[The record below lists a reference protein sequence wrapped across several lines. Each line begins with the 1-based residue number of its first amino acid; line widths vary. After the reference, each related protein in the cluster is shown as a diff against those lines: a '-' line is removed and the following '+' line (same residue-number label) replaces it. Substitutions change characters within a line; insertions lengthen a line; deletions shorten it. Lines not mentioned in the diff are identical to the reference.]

1 MLQII
6 FLLLISW
13 FILWVFEKK
22 NLLVLG
28 LTPTSKRLKYF
39 TILFI
44 VSSFLSATTFFLKM
58 YFAKEVYTISETL
71 TTKSI
76 LLEIWYQFRSVMT
89 EELLCRGALLY
100 LLIKK
105 IGQNKAIITSSVIFA
120 ALHWLNAGVWGNL
133 SQMTIIFVFTFL
145 MGLLLAYA
153 YAKTFSLLI
162 PFAIHFG
169 WNLTQNYIFPDT
181 ATGNHIFILA
191 EPAPTVTISYLAFFT
206 MLFLP
211 KIAVLL
217 VNYLIIKKYPQA
229 KVI

>member
-28 LTPTSKRLKYF
+28 LSPTSKRLKYF

-76 LLEIWYQFRSVMT
+76 LIEIWYQVRSVLT

-191 EPAPTVTISYLAFFT
+191 SPPPTVTISYLAFFT

-211 KIAVLL
+211 KIAILL
-217 VNYLIIKKYPQA
+217 VNYLIIKKHPQA

>member
-76 LLEIWYQFRSVMT
+76 LLETWYQFRSVLT
-89 EELLCRGALLY
+89 EELICRGALLY

-105 IGQNKAIITSSVIFA
+105 IGQTKAIITSSVIFA

-191 EPAPTVTISYLAFFT
+191 EPPPSVTISYLAFFT